1 MIKRIKKKLAL
12 SLGILLSSFLLF
24 GGASSKIANA
34 ETFRKDIVIEGN
46 ASGLVTIPDT
56 DDFLVKD
63 NFLPGDTAEGTIK
76 LTNNY
81 DYPYEV
87 FLKADDIEKKSDE
100 DFAKKLHLKIDEDSK
115 DVYEG
120 ELQGEDKM
128 AKEISLGVIN
138 PGETRVLNA
147 KVTLD
152 GITTTNEY
160 KNKYASIQWIFTA
173 ERAVEEKAPAQ
184 VKKTSD
190 FNKFIALGV
199 FVAGI
204 ASSFVA
210 ISLVKRRGNCG
221 RD

>member
-1 MIKRIKKKLAL
+1 M
-12 SLGILLSSFLLF
+12 SSFLLF
-24 GGASSKIANA
+24 GGASSKVANA
-34 ETFRKDIVIEGN
+34 ETFRNDIVIEGN

-81 DYPYEV
+81 DYPY
-87 FLKADDIEKKSDE
+87 
-100 DFAKKLHLKIDEDSK
+100 AKKLHLKIDEDSK

>member
-1 MIKRIKKKLAL
+1 MIKNLKKKLAL
-12 SLGILLSSFLLF
+12 SLSVLLSSCILF
-24 GGASSKIANA
+24 SGIGAHVANA
-34 ETFRKDIVIEGN
+34 QTFRNDIKIEGN

-87 FLKADDIEKKSDE
+87 FLKADDIEKKSDV
-100 DFAKKLHLKIDEDSK
+100 DFAKQLHLKIDEDSK

-120 ELQGEDKM
+120 ELQGEDRM

-152 GITTTNEY
+152 GISTTNEY
-160 KNKYASIQWIFTA
+160 KNKYASVQWIFTA
-173 ERAVEEKAPAQ
+173 QRAIEEKAPAKI
-184 VKKTSD
+184 KKTSD
-190 FNKFIALGV
+190 INKAIAVGV
-199 FVAGI
+199 FVVAAI
-204 ASSFVA
+204 SSFVA
-210 ISLVKRRGNCG
+210 ISLVKRRGNCERG
-221 RD
+221 